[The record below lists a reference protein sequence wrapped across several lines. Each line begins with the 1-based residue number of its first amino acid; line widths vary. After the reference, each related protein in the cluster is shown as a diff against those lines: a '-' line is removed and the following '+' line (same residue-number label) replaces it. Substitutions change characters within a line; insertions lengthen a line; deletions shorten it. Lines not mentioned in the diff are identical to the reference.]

1 MTIERLL
8 TAALRRHL
16 AGAPLR
22 IPEPGRLVWG
32 WFADLSAA
40 RSYGFGPNPISY
52 SDILAYAALNSWPM
66 EGRHV
71 ALIRALDVLWLEHA
85 RASPARSQTT
95 PRSSGQS
102 VTPDAFDV
110 MFG

>member
-16 AGAPLR
+16 AGEPLR

-32 WFADLSAA
+32 WFADLSGA

-52 SDILAYAALNSWPM
+52 SDILAYAKLHRWPL
-66 EGRHV
+66 EPWHV
-71 ALIRALDVLWLEHA
+71 EVIRSLDRMWLEHV
-85 RASPARSQTT
+85 RAAPPRSPAA
-95 PRSSGQS
+95 PRSSGQA

-110 MFG
+110 IFG